1 MNTHAYVRS
10 ELGKAKGLML
20 SSWEWQIFKH
30 KQKNKHFFC
39 LEVVEIKP
47 RAPPMPDKPSTHQ
60 AVSPAQENSL
70 EARVKKKLG
79 RTRLG
84 QGQPKVVG

>member
-60 AVSPAQENSL
+60 AVSPASLSQSQCEQE
-70 EARVKKKLG
+70 
-79 RTRLG
+79 T
-84 QGQPKVVG
+84 KVAYSSGMLVNI